1 MLLNYL
7 HLCRLCRHLSNYM
20 IYHHLKAC
28 AAKAGNP
35 DLRFHDLRHT
45 YATMRLEGGDDI
57 KQASAA
63 LGHATTAFTMD
74 QYAHVTD
81 KMQRDSANR
90 LQAKIDAL

>member
-1 MLLNYL
+1 M
-7 HLCRLCRHLSNYM
+7 
-20 IYHHLKAC
+20 
-28 AAKAGNP
+28 
-35 DLRFHDLRHT
+35 RFHDLRHT
-45 YATMRLEGGDDI
+45 YATMRLKGGDDI

-63 LGHATTAFTMD
+63 LGRATTAFTMD